1 MDLDPSIVWDF
12 AGEVVGTLRPASR
25 AVPATV
31 TRIDADGTVG
41 ATVGDGMEAPA
52 ASSSVGLSVGDE
64 VSVEWSGARM
74 SVTGNVSD
82 PSAGVRA
89 DGDVRHVAQAARELA
104 KDAKAVAEGTG
115 QDFWHD
121 RNGAHVSTE
130 QGNPTAAQNS
140 VWNSLGMLF
149 RRGANNVLAIVT
161 GTDAGMD
168 VYDGEGNADE
178 NTVASFRGSG
188 ARVGR
193 LGAYNA
199 VLTSAGMVVRKA
211 LESVVTISA
220 RVDAAGRRIG
230 TMEIGSDGGASVTGT
245 SEDST
250 SGGVT
255 THRRESD
262 LRAYAPDASDIAI
275 VGAWSESASDGT
287 SEGGVRLYGEFINL
301 EYGTTYGSVPM
312 VDAAKAVAAQSGT
325 VAPSST
331 GVAAGSASDL
341 RSVTFPTTYDSVP
354 NVVVGFSSTTSAGGF
369 GRCSVAVNSISA
381 TGFTYRIFN
390 GDTTARNPGIY
401 WIAL

>member
-31 TRIDADGTVG
+31 TRIDADGTVW

-89 DGDVRHVAQAARELA
+89 VGDVRHVAQAARELA
-104 KDAKAVAEGTG
+104 KDAKAVAEATG
-115 QDFWHD
+115 QYFWHD

-130 QGNPTAAQNS
+130 QGNSTAAQNS

-193 LGAYNA
+193 LGA
-199 VLTSAGMVVRKA
+199 
-211 LESVVTISA
+211 
-220 RVDAAGRRIG
+220 
-230 TMEIGSDGGASVTGT
+230 
-245 SEDST
+245 
-250 SGGVT
+250 
-255 THRRESD
+255 
-262 LRAYAPDASDIAI
+262 
-275 VGAWSESASDGT
+275 
-287 SEGGVRLYGEFINL
+287 
-301 EYGTTYGSVPM
+301 
-312 VDAAKAVAAQSGT
+312 
-325 VAPSST
+325 
-331 GVAAGSASDL
+331 
-341 RSVTFPTTYDSVP
+341 
-354 NVVVGFSSTTSAGGF
+354 
-369 GRCSVAVNSISA
+369 
-381 TGFTYRIFN
+381 
-390 GDTTARNPGIY
+390 
-401 WIAL
+401 